1 MRSAIR
7 YTRYFFSFPLSVL
20 RRLHLCFLNHISFD
34 GAKPAS
40 QSIQYLEAQ
49 MLPIVLKF
57 SFFSPLFPFFHCILS

>member
-1 MRSAIR
+1 M
-7 YTRYFFSFPLSVL
+7 
-20 RRLHLCFLNHISFD
+20 CFLNHISFD

-57 SFFSPLFPFFHCILS
+57 SSFFFSSFSFFPLHLIIIYFILVLFLLVKKS